1 MTFAKLF
8 LVAALLLG
16 MPFAAQVW
24 AAEATNK
31 DVGKF
36 ERNGSTHRLDV
47 PNKPPVIVFG
57 KDSEPWLETTLQSLG
72 GKIVNTAIIANDS
85 GESYLLVA
93 WEYPDIIVR
102 APHVDF
108 YSIYDVPAEKGYKS
122 NRPYKVFE
130 LLRTV
135 EAAEFGL
142 AEILGVSGKP
152 LGEDQPTMAVI
163 RVYVGGNVPESTW
176 YEYIILEGNTEK
188 FELEWAGQI
197 SEPKDLD
204 GDGKLEFTVGR
215 WAKLDGCHPC
225 WKDRQAVIGLRGGE
239 FVPVCKTNPKPI
251 HADIKWNKMFL

>member
-16 MPFAAQVW
+16 MLFAAQVW

-85 GESYLLVA
+85 GERYLLVA
-93 WEYPDIIVR
+93 WEFPDIIVR

-142 AEILGVSGKP
+142 AEILAFPGSHWARTSRPWRSSAFMWAEMYRKA
-152 LGEDQPTMAVI
+152 LGTNTLFWKATRKNLNLNGPAKSVNRKIWM
-163 RVYVGGNVPESTW
+163 GMGNWNSPS
-176 YEYIILEGNTEK
+176 
-188 FELEWAGQI
+188 ADGQ
-197 SEPKDLD
+197 
-204 GDGKLEFTVGR
+204 
-215 WAKLDGCHPC
+215 
-225 WKDRQAVIGLRGGE
+225 
-239 FVPVCKTNPKPI
+239 N
-251 HADIKWNKMFL
+251 